1 MIEIKNKKDCCGC
14 EACVQACA
22 KQCISFQQDSQG
34 FFYPVVDKD
43 NCVNCG
49 LCDKVCPIINVE
61 NYHLP
66 QTTPVYAAYNINDE
80 QRKTSSSGGIFELLA
95 NNIISKKGVVF
106 GALFDEEWNV
116 VHGYAEDAGHIE
128 ALKRSKYVQ
137 SRIGES
143 FKLTKKFLHEGRM
156 VMFVGTPCQIS
167 GLKHYLRKE
176 YENLITV
183 DVVCHGVP
191 SPSIWKKYLSEIRRE
206 IRLSHNLE
214 SENNVSITNI
224 SFRDKIESWRRFHFS
239 FTYQLKIN
247 GIDAIDPDSIFETKS
262 QYIWENDYMLSF
274 LKDYAN
280 RPSCFDCK
288 FRDGKCRSDLTLA
301 DFWGIQRLSNNEDL
315 IGEKGTSL
323 VMVHT
328 SKGREIFENIDCY
341 KELFDFRKS
350 FVGNPAVF
358 KSWPKPIS
366 HGYFFRSCI
375 RHNIRTSYNKANT
388 IQIKYQNI
396 VKPINRIIN
405 KIKRVWQRLV

>member
-49 LCDKVCPIINVE
+49 LCDKVCPIINVK

-66 QTTPVYAAYNINDE
+66 QTTPVYAAYNNNDE

-95 NNIISKKGVVF
+95 KNIINKKGVVF
-106 GALFDEEWNV
+106 GAFFDEEWNV
-116 VHGYAEDAGHIE
+116 VHGYAEDAEHLE

-156 VMFVGTPCQIS
+156 VLFVGTPCQIS

-176 YENLITV
+176 YDNLITV

-206 IRLSHNLE
+206 IRLSYNLE

-239 FTYQLKIN
+239 FTYQLKKN
-247 GIDAIDPDSIFETKS
+247 GIDAIGPDSIFETKS
-262 QYIWENDYMLSF
+262 QYIWENDYMQSF

-301 DFWGIQRLSNNEDL
+301 DFWGIQRLSKNEDL

-341 KELFDFRKS
+341 KELFDFSKS

-366 HGYFFRSCI
+366 HDYFFRSCK
-375 RHNIRTSYNKANT
+375 RHNIRTSYNKANS
-388 IQIKYQNI
+388 IQTKYQNI